1 MNYGDLHLF
10 DILIFGGIA
19 AFLFF
24 RLRSV
29 LGKRTGFEKKH
40 NPKIIN
46 QEEEQ
51 RPTPTKISVPEL
63 DLKFKE
69 LETAYKKMKN
79 FDHLKFLEGAKIAFE
94 RIVLLFNQGDKQKLK
109 PLLTNKTHDIFCKAI
124 DLKKDKSNNQV
135 LSLKIESVEK
145 VQIIG
150 KKILIT
156 IAYLSSQI
164 DPTNNQQ
171 TQKKDIWTFEK
182 NINSDNPNW
191 LLSST

>member
-1 MNYGDLHLF
+1 MTYGDLHLF

-40 NPKIIN
+40 NPKITN
-46 QEEEQ
+46 PEEEL
-51 RPTPTKISVPEL
+51 RSGPTKINVPEL
-63 DLKFKE
+63 EPKFKE

-171 TQKKDIWTFEK
+171 TQKKQIWTFEK

>member
-1 MNYGDLHLF
+1 MTYGDLHLF

-40 NPKIIN
+40 TPKITN
-46 QEEEQ
+46 PEEEL
-51 RPTPTKISVPEL
+51 RSGPTKINVPEREP
-63 DLKFKE
+63 KFKE
-69 LETAYKKMKN
+69 REPAYKKMKN
-79 FDHLKFLEGAKIAFE
+79 FDHLKFLEGAKIDFE

-109 PLLTNKTHDIFCKAI
+109 PLLTNKTYDIFCKAI

-135 LSLKIESVEK
+135 LSLKIESIEK

-182 NINSDNPNW
+182 NINSDTPNW

>member
-1 MNYGDLHLF
+1 MTYGDLHLF

-51 RPTPTKISVPEL
+51 RPSPTKISVPEL

>member
-1 MNYGDLHLF
+1 MTYGDLHLF

-51 RPTPTKISVPEL
+51 RPSPTKISVPEL

-124 DLKKDKSNNQV
+124 DLKKDTSNNQV

>member
-1 MNYGDLHLF
+1 MTYGDLHLF

-51 RPTPTKISVPEL
+51 RPSPTKISVPEL

-109 PLLTNKTHDIFCKAI
+109 PLLTNKTYDIFCKAI